1 MNTGLRII
9 ERVPVSVACLRYTG
23 PLGEPLGRFWQ
34 TTVNPWLADLG
45 LLDCPRYGVALDNP
59 LRTAPHLC
67 RYDACVELPPG
78 LALEH
83 ASQATIAGGR
93 YAVAVFKGDAKV
105 IGAAWDGLVGAVFA
119 SGAWRVDHGR
129 PVFEHYPRGAWRD
142 PRHGGFACEL
152 CLPLT
157 N

>member
-1 MNTGLRII
+1 MSLRII
-9 ERVPVSVACLRYTG
+9 ERAPVSVAYQRYTG

-34 TTVNPWLADLG
+34 STVNPWLADLG

-59 LRTAPHLC
+59 LRTPPHLC

-78 LALEH
+78 LVLEN
-83 ASQATIAGGR
+83 ASLATVAGGT
-93 YAVAVFKGDAKV
+93 YAVTTFKGDARD

-119 SGAWRVDHGR
+119 SGAWRVDDAR
-129 PVFEHYPRGAWRD
+129 PAIEHYPRGAWRD
-142 PRHGGFACEL
+142 LRSGAFACEL